1 VNSPQTIEFSL
12 TQGGPLY
19 RLLRKLGII
28 RLDDNDALRQ
38 SLAVIFVAWLPLE
51 LLALLDLRWN
61 GPPQFF
67 SFWTVVSVHVRFL
80 IAIPMLFVAARVL
93 ERCCR
98 SAIVCFSEGGFVRGS
113 YDQVAALVRDAERSR
128 NSSMA
133 EFLML
138 MVVALVPVANVILTG
153 RFALLHDFHDDQP
166 KLAFGAVWYGLFSLP
181 LFNFLLLRAI
191 RHWWIWTN
199 LLWRLARLQLHLIPT
214 HPDRAGGIGHLA
226 DPTYGIALVLAATSS
241 VTAASWGSYVY
252 FGKTDPA
259 SFIVQLVAL
268 ILLGL
273 VVAIGPLVPFARA
286 LVQARLEGSDPYS
299 GFAAT
304 YTRLFER
311 RWVES
316 RDQTGLLGTQDI
328 SGLADLI
335 SSYQSL
341 ETLRLLPFGRDQLI
355 AVVLAVLIPMLPL
368 PVLASG
374 LPVGELL
381 ARLFKGLVLGG

>member
-1 VNSPQTIEFSL
+1 
-12 TQGGPLY
+12 
-19 RLLRKLGII
+19 LLRKLRIV
-28 RLDDNDALRQ
+28 RFDDNDALRQ
-38 SLAVIFVAWLPLE
+38 SLAVIGVAWLPLE
-51 LLALLDLRWN
+51 LLAFLDLRWN

-67 SFWTVVSVHVRFL
+67 SFWTIVSVHARFL
-80 IAIPMLFVAARVL
+80 VAIPILFVAERVL

-113 YDQVAALVRDAERSR
+113 YDQMIALVRGAERARDSGP
-128 NSSMA
+128 A

-138 MVVALVPVANVILTG
+138 VLVAAIPIANVLLTG
-153 RFALLHDFHDDQP
+153 RFALLHDFQEQP
-166 KLAFGAVWYGLFSLP
+166 RIALGVVWYGLFSLP

-199 LLWRLARLQLHLIPT
+199 LLWRLSRLRLRLIPT

-226 DPTYGIALVLAATSS
+226 EPTYGIALVLAATSC

-252 FGKTDPA
+252 FGKTDLA
-259 SFIVQLVAL
+259 SFLVQFIALV
-268 ILLGL
+268 LLGL
-273 VVAIGPLVPFARA
+273 LVAIGPLVPFASA
-286 LVQARLEGSDPYS
+286 LIQARLEGSDPYS

-341 ETLRLLPFGRDQLI
+341 ETLRVLPFGRGQLMAVI
-355 AVVLAVLIPMLPL
+355 WAVVIPMLPL
-368 PVLASG
+368 PVLASRV
-374 LPVGELL
+374 PVGELL
-381 ARLFKGLVLGG
+381 TRLVKGLVLGG